1 MRSLQK
7 TGLWQ
12 DSHKLSSITC
22 IIICTINLFPW
33 LPNTVIKWPLS
44 RLPLLGC
51 FLWSLLGKHFC
62 FSFGSV
68 LFSWAQLSWWANCS
82 YLSCYYISGTLMGK
96 KENKTIIILNL
107 FQVKITQDY
116 MGHFQTNEK
125 WATIFYNLPWL
136 GKQDVIHS
144 IVRTPVSFIQSF
156 HSVIQLK
163 SEKQQIM
170 LRTQKKD
177 NNNLVIKYNSLGLL
191 NSS

>member
-68 LFSWAQLSWWANCS
+68 LFSWAQLSWWTNCS

-96 KENKTIIILNL
+96 KENKTTIILNL

-116 MGHFQTNEK
+116 MGLLDTFRPMKNEPIYFI
-125 WATIFYNLPWL
+125 TFPDL
-136 GKQDVIHS
+136 GNK
-144 IVRTPVSFIQSF
+144 
-156 HSVIQLK
+156 
-163 SEKQQIM
+163 M
-170 LRTQKKD
+170 
-177 NNNLVIKYNSLGLL
+177 
-191 NSS
+191 